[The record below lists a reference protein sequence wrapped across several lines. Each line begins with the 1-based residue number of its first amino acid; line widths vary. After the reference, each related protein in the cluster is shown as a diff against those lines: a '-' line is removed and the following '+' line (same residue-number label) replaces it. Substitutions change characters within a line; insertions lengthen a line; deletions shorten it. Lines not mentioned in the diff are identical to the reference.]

1 MSNDAPVTDAPDDF
15 VSLLLAH
22 QRGIYSF
29 LVTLLPFEADL
40 DDLFQQVC
48 LALWQKRADYDAT
61 RPFLPWAYAFARH
74 AALKHLKS
82 RTRDRAVIP
91 IGMETLERIAMAREA
106 ADPVIEARR
115 SALEQCVEKL
125 APEHGELLRRR
136 FAGTEKLSAI
146 AVGLGVSVA
155 SLTMRLQRIRR
166 ALLQC
171 AEAAI
176 AAREGS

>member
-91 IGMETLERIAMAREA
+91 IGMETLERIAMGRVAE
-106 ADPVIEARR
+106 DPVIEARR
-115 SALEQCVEKL
+115 SALEQ
-125 APEHGELLRRR
+125 HGD
-136 FAGTEKLSAI
+136 
-146 AVGLGVSVA
+146 
-155 SLTMRLQRIRR
+155 RR
-166 ALLQC
+166 ARVLDEDRVVAFLLEDRRVQRRVRRIGIC
-171 AEAAI
+171 DEGVLAHDFPPGH
-176 AAREGS
+176 ARRLSR

>member
-61 RPFLPWAYAFARH
+61 RPFLPFARH

-155 SLTMRLQRIRR
+155 SLTMRRQRIRR